1 MFSRHEPPLPPAS
14 SSPPNF
20 SSSASSKVMKYCPA
34 AAVITI
40 PALEHSLINWKWSGR
55 FANFRLSSCSK
66 FPCRVSLVRG
76 VSFVV
81 DKSVGITT
89 VSELSSATSL
99 LVLSKTARD
108 PPSQLVT
115 HVRYCSVDT
124 ELIDGN
130 NCAKNN
136 FCCFSITT
144 EIHRQCSSSFAW
156 QRSSYKTLGPRNA
169 FSWTI
174 LNQRV
179 RRLSL
184 WTTELPGRWTKSSFS
199 MIFLANR
206 SRIFCEFRSVH
217 WPISWL
223 HRTIGSLFFV
233 TDFWLNVNSPNI
245 QCSNELLLA
254 GRPT

>member
-1 MFSRHEPPLPPAS
+1 MCLPLSCLDVKCTLDMNLLSPPAS
-14 SSPPNF
+14 SLPPNF

-34 AAVITI
+34 AAVFTK
-40 PALEHSLINWKWSGR
+40 PALEYNLINWKWSRR

-108 PPSQLVT
+108 SPSQLVT

-124 ELIDGN
+124 ELIDVN

-136 FCCFSITT
+136 FYCFSITT

-169 FSWTI
+169 GCPLSMKLIIMSSAMWFHSPFGLYVTIPSLVQAQDTTNVRARIFSHNLLQFWNSQYTF
-174 LNQRV
+174 LRF
-179 RRLSL
+179 L
-184 WTTELPGRWTKSSFS
+184 
-199 MIFLANR
+199 FLA
-206 SRIFCEFRSVH
+206 
-217 WPISWL
+217 
-223 HRTIGSLFFV
+223 T
-233 TDFWLNVNSPNI
+233 
-245 QCSNELLLA
+245 QCRCTLTW
-254 GRPT
+254 R